1 MANGVLV
8 GLTLIKRWEQCRLNA
23 FIPIPGDPPTIGWGA
38 TGPTIKMGDVWTQEE
53 ADSDLANRCAVLASQ
68 IHSGLTQSI
77 TDNQFGAML
86 SLAYNIGIGNFL
98 SSTLLRKFNA
108 EDVQGAADQF
118 LVWKMAHG
126 QVVQGLLNRREDER
140 NVFLT
145 KST

>member
-8 GLTLIKRWEQCRLNA
+8 GMTIIKRWEQCRLNA

-38 TGPTIKMGDVWTQEE
+38 TGPLVKMGDVWTQEE
-53 ADSDLANRCAVLASQ
+53 ADADLTNRCNVLASQ
-68 IHSGLTQSI
+68 INNGLTAEA

-86 SLAYNIGIGNFL
+86 SLAYNTGIGNFL
-98 SSTLLRKFNA
+98 SSTLLRKFNLG
-108 EDVQGAADQF
+108 DVQGAADQF

-145 KST
+145 